1 MPALV
6 EQAPRLRLERYL
18 PPLPGALTQLDR
30 GLEQRELVD
39 PGREAAGAAKV
50 VEPSE
55 HADERVVGGLV
66 GDVVEVVAAQV
77 RKRRAA
83 PGALEPRGTQE
94 QGMQARDGLVLRPA
108 VRSKVAQP
116 RARVLVDQRTRLG
129 LDAR

>member
-77 RKRRAA
+77 RQHRAA
-83 PGALEPRGTQE
+83 AGALEPRGAQE
-94 QGMQARDGLVLRPA
+94 QGVQARDGFVLRPTF
-108 VRSKVAQP
+108 RSEVAQP
-116 RARVLVDQRTRLG
+116 HTRLVVEQRRR
-129 LDAR
+129 LDGS